1 MTQLR
6 QRENWDNV
14 VHTKNM
20 TFYLS
25 KIVQN
30 YQTLNTDSLT
40 PSNDFFCQNT
50 LLHNIPLCSAPVFL
64 LFQFWVHSSVTS
76 SLFCCCGSVQVN
88 IVSVWRG
95 GNERKGTAA
104 VLQLRWVNYDKL
116 APLLFIKLDI
126 LPQFP

>member
-1 MTQLR
+1 MLKTR
-6 QRENWDNV
+6 
-14 VHTKNM
+14 
-20 TFYLS
+20 
-25 KIVQN
+25 KICQFICQKSFKIIKPN
-30 YQTLNTDSLT
+30 LTLNNDSLT
-40 PSNDFFCQNT
+40 PSNDFFFLSKST
-50 LLHNIPLCSAPVFL
+50 FLHIVPLCSAPVFL
-64 LFQFWVHSSVTS
+64 LFQFWVHSSAVTS